1 MKTRLV
7 ASFLLVAS
15 AGFTQSYLDLVKADP
30 NNWFS
35 YSGSYGAQRHSA
47 LKQINTGNVDSLI
60 VKWIYHVP
68 KAEELEGV
76 PVVSNGVMYVTQS
89 NEVDA
94 LDARSGRL
102 IWQYQRSTRGA
113 GHNRGVA
120 VYERKVYVGTT
131 DAFLIALD
139 ARTGSVIWETK
150 MLSARYM
157 GGAPLVVNNKVIV
170 GLYSAS
176 GLVDAYDAETGKPLW
191 RWTALPKPGEAG
203 SETWAGGDAR
213 WRPDLAYRQL

>member
-1 MKTRLV
+1 MKTLLIIP
-7 ASFLLVAS
+7 FLLTGS
-15 AGFTQSYLDLVKADP
+15 AAFSQSYLDLVKADP

-47 LKQINTGNVDSLI
+47 LKQINTGNVDSLM

-89 NEVDA
+89 NEVEA

-102 IWQYQRSTRGA
+102 IWQYQRSTAGG

-120 VYERKVYVGTT
+120 IYERKIYLGTT
-131 DAFLIALD
+131 DASLIALD

-150 MLSARYM
+150 MLNGARYQ
-157 GGAPLVVNNKVIV
+157 GGAP
-170 GLYSAS
+170 
-176 GLVDAYDAETGKPLW
+176 
-191 RWTALPKPGEAG
+191 
-203 SETWAGGDAR
+203 
-213 WRPDLAYRQL
+213 